1 MAPIYGPV
9 NGSFSFCTKPG
20 MRCRISKA
28 ECSQAEAQ
36 SAHSRGGFPCLSPL
50 SVTST
55 MHTKKTELP
64 FSVNTF
70 RPMSSITR
78 TAPSLRTIRYVTRSM
93 ESSERRICS
102 PIACSTSF
110 FSYPCHLG
118 SSFPLPRFF
127 FQKKTRKQCISYNHN
142 IPPLSRNQHWIRK

>member
-102 PIACSTSF
+102 PIACSTSL
-110 FSYPCHLG
+110 FSYPCHHWQL
-118 SSFPLPRFF
+118 FPAAKVLFSKEN
-127 FQKKTRKQCISYNHN
+127 QKTVHILQ
-142 IPPLSRNQHWIRK
+142 P